1 MVTVLEKDNQEM
13 QEQVDDLQASADHVS
28 GLQTTCEQLS
38 RDLQSEKKL
47 TSTLRSASENQT
59 EEGGSTQ

>member
-1 MVTVLEKDNQEM
+1 M